1 MDTTDGTTNKEDLV
15 YLREDA
21 QDDENQDNATGEKS
35 PYIEFGEKIFKLRDY
50 TPIPLIIL
58 LFIFAKPTV
67 ATATFGLLIVMMGEL
82 LRIYAVGFIGS
93 ISRTRK
99 NRTGGNLISSGP
111 FGYVRN
117 PLYVGN
123 FFISVGLAIF
133 AGNLFIIL
141 LTALLFGVQYFFIV
155 KYEESLLN
163 KTFGEEYREYC
174 DKVPAWFPRRSV
186 KLDELDWPDTL
197 SPALRSEKK
206 TLLAI
211 AGVLVF
217 LLLFS

>member
-1 MDTTDGTTNKEDLV
+1 MDTTDVTNNNDDLV
-15 YLREDA
+15 YA
-21 QDDENQDNATGEKS
+21 AADEQDNESHTADKS
-35 PYIEFGEKIFKLRDY
+35 PYVDIGEKIFKLRDY

-58 LFIFAKPTV
+58 LLIFAKPTV
-67 ATATFGLLIVMMGEL
+67 VTATFGLLIVMLGEL

-123 FFISVGLAIF
+123 FFISFGLAVF
-133 AGNLFIIL
+133 AGNLFIML
-141 LTALLFGVQYFFIV
+141 LTALLFGIQYFFIV
-155 KYEESLLN
+155 KYEESLLT
-163 KTFGEEYREYC
+163 KTFGDEYRQYC
-174 DKVPAWFPRRSV
+174 EKVPAWFPRRGIKV
-186 KLDELDWPDTL
+186 DELEWPDTL

-206 TLLAI
+206 TLMAI
-211 AGVLVF
+211 AGVLLF
-217 LLLFS
+217 LLLRS

>member
-1 MDTTDGTTNKEDLV
+1 MDTTDVTANDDKLV
-15 YLREDA
+15 NLRDDAHNDA
-21 QDDENQDNATGEKS
+21 QEESTVGERS
-35 PYIEFGEKIFKLRDY
+35 PHADIGEKIFKLRDY

-58 LFIFAKPTV
+58 LLIFAKPTV
-67 ATATFGLLIVMMGEL
+67 VTATFGLLAVMLGEL

-99 NRTGGNLISSGP
+99 NRTGGNLISGGP

-123 FFISVGLAIF
+123 FFVSVGLAIF

-141 LTALLFGVQYFFIV
+141 LTALLFGIQYFFIV
-155 KYEESLLN
+155 KYEESLLV
-163 KTFGEEYREYC
+163 KTFGDEYKEYC
-174 DKVPAWFPRRSV
+174 EKVPAWFPRRSV

-206 TLLAI
+206 TLMAI
-211 AGVLVF
+211 AGVLFF
-217 LLLFS
+217 LLILS